1 MVTRNFVFAILATLN
16 RTFLLQMTK
25 IPFIIIE
32 ELVVVLRDGR
42 TLIGRLKSIDQYGKH
57 FFVNMFIPCYSH

>member
-1 MVTRNFVFAILATLN
+1 M
-16 RTFLLQMTK
+16 
-25 IPFIIIE
+25 IE

-57 FFVNMFIPCYSH
+57 FVSIFHSFIAMKFILHAM